1 MLKVLD
7 FVLFFKETLFFTT
20 NLKKN
25 NVQYREKTGF
35 KRQIVLGRY
44 GQWLE
49 EQMFFTFLLLMHTT
63 IQKKNNS

>member
-44 GQWLE
+44 GQ
-49 EQMFFTFLLLMHTT
+49 
-63 IQKKNNS
+63 